1 MSTTVTK
8 KILVCEDEES
18 IRSFVV
24 VNLQRAG
31 YTVCEASSGEEA
43 LCRYEE
49 DPTVDIALLDVMLPG
64 IDGFE
69 TCRRL
74 RQKNG
79 TMGIILLTALTQEAE
94 KVNGLQMG
102 ADDYVTKPFGTAEL
116 IARVDALYRRLSA
129 ARQEPAVYLEQV
141 KHGDFTLNLRTRQL
155 LVRGEA
161 VELTHVEF
169 QLMEYFFRHPATPI
183 SRTELLRAV
192 WGADYF
198 GDDKI
203 VDVNVRR
210 LRMKIE
216 HDPSQPQLI
225 QTVWGHGY
233 RWNG

>member
-1 MSTTVTK
+1 MK

-31 YTVCEASSGEEA
+31 YTVREAGSGEEA
-43 LCRYEE
+43 LRLYEE

-64 IDGFE
+64 MDGFE
-69 TCRRL
+69 TCRCL

-79 TMGIILLTALTQEAE
+79 TMGIIMLTALTQETE

-129 ARQEPAVYLEQV
+129 ARQEPATYLEQV
-141 KHGDFTLNLRTRQL
+141 QRGDFTLNLRTRQL
-155 LVRGEA
+155 LVRGEV
-161 VELTHVEF
+161 VELTHVEY
-169 QLMEYFFRHPATPI
+169 QLMEYFFRHAGTPI
-183 SRTELLRAV
+183 SRTELLHAV
-192 WGADYF
+192 WGAAYV

-216 HDPSQPQLI
+216 RDPSQPQLI